1 MSDQTFGFRPW
12 VRGTCRKAM
21 IWGVGAVAVLA
32 LLAWAFRT
40 PQSAPLGRAF
50 GALVFY
56 GLLFWASLAKIWWT
70 AGGPAVV
77 LDAETVGYQ
86 PLHTFRPRKIRFDR
100 ILSCAPREGT
110 QSLRLVYRNA
120 RRAREF
126 FLNLAVIDGRN
137 EFLDALGTRLEGA
150 GLARQPGRAP
160 VWRLPGWEETPGSE
174 EAE

>member
-1 MSDQTFGFRPW
+1 MSGESFGFRPW
-12 VRGTCRKAM
+12 VRRTCRKAM

-56 GLLFWASLAKIWWT
+56 GLLFWVSLAKIWWT

-77 LDAETVGYQ
+77 IDAETVGYQ
-86 PLHTFRPRKIRFDR
+86 PLHTFRPRRIRFDR

-110 QSLRLVYRNA
+110 QSLRFVYRGA

-126 FLNLAVIDGRN
+126 FLNLAVVDGRN
-137 EFLDALGTRLEGA
+137 EFLDALGARLERAGLTRL
-150 GLARQPGRAP
+150 PGRTPA
-160 VWRLPGWEETPGSE
+160 WRLPGWEEFPGRE